1 MKTWVLFVSAVLI
14 LACAAAGCVQP
25 SQEEAQAQLCQD
37 LGKLGVALQGMQG
50 LNATSSVGDI
60 RDARDQVQSAM
71 EDVRSSADQVTNV
84 RVDDLNAA
92 YDDLD
97 RAVQGVPD
105 DASVPEALQT
115 IRPEIQGVVDA
126 RQNLTAE
133 LNCPQQ

>member
-1 MKTWVLFVSAVLI
+1 MKTWVFFVSVVLI
-14 LACAAAGCVQP
+14 LASAAAGCVQP

-37 LGKLGVALQGMQG
+37 LGQLGVALENMQD

-60 RDARDQVQSAM
+60 RDARDQVRSAM
-71 EDVRSSADQVTNV
+71 EDVRSSADQVTNI
-84 RVDDLNAA
+84 RVDELNAA
-92 YDDLD
+92 YDELD
-97 RAVQGVPD
+97 RTVQSVPD

-115 IRPEIQGVVDA
+115 IRPKVQDVVDA

>member
-1 MKTWVLFVSAVLI
+1 MKTRVLFVSVVLI

-37 LGKLGVALQGMQG
+37 LGKLGVALQDMQG

-84 RVDDLNAA
+84 RVDELNAA
-92 YDDLD
+92 YDNLD
-97 RAVQGVPD
+97 RAVKSVPD
-105 DASVPEALQT
+105 DASVPEALQA
-115 IRPEIQGVVDA
+115 IRPEVQGVVNA
-126 RQNLTAE
+126 RQNLTTE
-133 LNCPQQ
+133 LNCPQS